1 MFLVWPRPE
10 LSCVVTRSETISG
23 YRNYML
29 NHELRRVV
37 NRNTVKVS
45 YSTMPNMAQANKRHN
60 NKVLGG
66 DQVENW
72 ELHGQGRRLWCRG
85 DRAHHRL

>member
-1 MFLVWPRPE
+1 MHL
-10 LSCVVTRSETISG
+10 CTISTNIG
-23 YRNYML
+23 AKFLQLVDSCFPL

-85 DRAHHRL
+85 DRAHHQL